1 MTFAHKIRLDLAH
14 YVCAFLFAGLAAA
27 GVTSCST
34 DGSHADADAQSGAAL
49 ATVGAMSGPQVY
61 ELSAVA
67 DSRDGAGS
75 ILDFAWSQDGRE
87 TWLTQEA
94 EGKIV
99 FINFWGTW
107 CPPCRREI
115 PDIVEIAN
123 ENPDVY
129 VVGVAFEKVPDPLA
143 TVAKFTTK
151 SNVPYVNVTGSRGL
165 LMQLAGAYGAGK
177 SFPTTIV
184 INKDGKIVD
193 QIIGMRSKPEFM
205 QSINMARGS

>member
-1 MTFAHKIRLDLAH
+1 MIFAHTSRAHLAH
-14 YVCAFLFAGLAAA
+14 FVCAFLFVSLAGTGL
-27 GVTSCST
+27 TSCGT
-34 DGSHADADAQSGAAL
+34 DDGRAGADAQSGAAL
-49 ATVGAMSGPQVY
+49 ATVGAISGPLVY

-67 DSRDGAGS
+67 DSRDGASS

-87 TWLTQEA
+87 TWLSQES

-129 VVGVAFEKVPDPLA
+129 VVGVAFEKVTDPLA